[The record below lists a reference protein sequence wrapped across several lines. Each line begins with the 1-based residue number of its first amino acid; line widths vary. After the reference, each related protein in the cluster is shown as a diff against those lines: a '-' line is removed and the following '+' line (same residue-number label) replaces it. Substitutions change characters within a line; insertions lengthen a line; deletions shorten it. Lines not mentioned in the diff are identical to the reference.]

1 MPRCTLCDGLLNFL
15 DDLSAECASSSIAI
29 FDQPATAI
37 FVPAARRQGVGREP
51 GDAAKVQSRDAQ
63 WISKAA

>member
-15 DDLSAECASSSIAI
+15 DDLSSSIAI

-37 FVPAARRQGVGREP
+37 FVPAAR
-51 GDAAKVQSRDAQ
+51 
-63 WISKAA
+63 